1 MTPLSTLQQA
11 FTRLHSILM
20 VVDPGM
26 VEETERRKWQ
36 RATHRTGKQRNGFDG
51 SSDSV
56 FNRVE
61 LVNFAAAFIERLD
74 RENTGLLTRLETGRY
89 GRATPQGG
97 DEKLSVD
104 GANVRRSPSHERQVS
119 RSWYHH

>member
-1 MTPLSTLQQA
+1 
-11 FTRLHSILM
+11 M

-26 VEETERRKWQ
+26 VQETERRKWQ

-61 LVNFAAAFIERLD
+61 LVNFAAALIERLD
-74 RENTGLLTRLETGRY
+74 RENKERLLVRPKGERHDDPTLSSHGD
-89 GRATPQGG
+89 
-97 DEKLSVD
+97 DEKVSGD
-104 GANVRRSPSHERQVS
+104 GANVETSPSNVRQVS
-119 RSWYHH
+119 